1 MGSTQKQ
8 EKDKKKREK
17 IAKMEK
23 VFSAKE
29 RSLYSENIQPVAA
42 AHSSLWESDKM
53 VTMSDLVDEADFAEF
68 FDRGPDI
75 EISTTTFN
83 DEPQSP
89 QCLQQQEPESIEDLL
104 DLKMAKLSELAGQS
118 SHSAQVWKS
127 DQMVTMDDLIKFDE
141 PIEEPK
147 SLNKRIDINLAV
159 KALRDIQA
167 SNGDRMFGLLDQFL
181 GSHQIEKPVE
191 TKPTPLLDE
200 LYKLRDEN
208 EKAAKE
214 PGASVATAPFA
225 KIEPKIIQ
233 KINSRQVQ
241 IAPKPDNSKLD
252 TMIGS
257 SSGSSS
263 SYRRKRQINNQA
275 AKKSRAN
282 KKARIDASSEK
293 IDRLEKENPVLEEK
307 LINYEDELEALKR
320 KLEFYERLNL

>member
-1 MGSTQKQ
+1 MG
-8 EKDKKKREK
+8 
-17 IAKMEK
+17 
-23 VFSAKE
+23 
-29 RSLYSENIQPVAA
+29 
-42 AHSSLWESDKM
+42 
-53 VTMSDLVDEADFAEF
+53 
-68 FDRGPDI
+68 
-75 EISTTTFN
+75 
-83 DEPQSP
+83 
-89 QCLQQQEPESIEDLL
+89 

-118 SHSAQVWKS
+118 SHSAQGWKS

-147 SLNKRIDINLAV
+147 SLNKTIDINLAV

-181 GSHQIEKPVE
+181 SSHQIEKPVE

-214 PGASVATAPFA
+214 PRASVATAPFA

-233 KINSRQVQ
+233 KNISRQIQ

-257 SSGSSS
+257 SSSSS

-293 IDRLEKENPVLEEK
+293 IDRLEKENPALEEK

-320 KLEFYERLNL
+320 KLEFYE

>member
-1 MGSTQKQ
+1 MG
-8 EKDKKKREK
+8 
-17 IAKMEK
+17 
-23 VFSAKE
+23 
-29 RSLYSENIQPVAA
+29 
-42 AHSSLWESDKM
+42 
-53 VTMSDLVDEADFAEF
+53 
-68 FDRGPDI
+68 
-75 EISTTTFN
+75 
-83 DEPQSP
+83 
-89 QCLQQQEPESIEDLL
+89 
-104 DLKMAKLSELAGQS
+104 
-118 SHSAQVWKS
+118 
-127 DQMVTMDDLIKFDE
+127 
-141 PIEEPK
+141 
-147 SLNKRIDINLAV
+147 
-159 KALRDIQA
+159 
-167 SNGDRMFGLLDQFL
+167 
-181 GSHQIEKPVE
+181 E

-214 PGASVATAPFA
+214 PRATVATAPFA
-225 KIEPKIIQ
+225 RIEPKTIQ
-233 KINSRQVQ
+233 KNMSRQVQ

-263 SYRRKRQINNQA
+263 SYRLKRQINNQA

>member
-1 MGSTQKQ
+1 MG
-8 EKDKKKREK
+8 
-17 IAKMEK
+17 
-23 VFSAKE
+23 
-29 RSLYSENIQPVAA
+29 
-42 AHSSLWESDKM
+42 
-53 VTMSDLVDEADFAEF
+53 
-68 FDRGPDI
+68 
-75 EISTTTFN
+75 
-83 DEPQSP
+83 
-89 QCLQQQEPESIEDLL
+89 
-104 DLKMAKLSELAGQS
+104 
-118 SHSAQVWKS
+118 
-127 DQMVTMDDLIKFDE
+127 KFDE

-181 GSHQIEKPVE
+181 SSHQIEKPVE
-191 TKPTPLLDE
+191 TKPTLLDE

-214 PGASVATAPFA
+214 PRASVATAPFA

-233 KINSRQVQ
+233 KTSSRQVQ

>member
-1 MGSTQKQ
+1 MGNRERQ
-8 EKDKKKREK
+8 KREK
-17 IAKMEK
+17 KSKKMEK

-89 QCLQQQEPESIEDLL
+89 LCLQQQEPESIEALL

-127 DQMVTMDDLIKFDE
+127 DQMVTMNDLIKFDE

-181 GSHQIEKPVE
+181 SSHQIE

-214 PGASVATAPFA
+214 PRASVATAPFA
-225 KIEPKIIQ
+225 KIEPKLIQ
-233 KINSRQVQ
+233 KNVSRQIQ